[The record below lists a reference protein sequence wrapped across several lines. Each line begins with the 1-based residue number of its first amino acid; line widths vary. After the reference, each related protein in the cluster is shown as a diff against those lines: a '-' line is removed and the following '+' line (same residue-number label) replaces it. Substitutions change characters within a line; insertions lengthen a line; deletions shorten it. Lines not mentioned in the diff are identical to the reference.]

1 MIGILKRV
9 FGKGKTDPAEAEV
22 GPVHMAVNLDQL
34 DDADTTAFHE
44 QATKHA
50 GIPMFVGH
58 VEHGYSK
65 SHVGRTST
73 CPRCHAGT
81 QQRYGNFI
89 YATQITTRVMFAPA
103 GFFCTKYPTVVVDEE
118 VIKLGIG
125 DRKLRYEG
133 VLGLDYDGRK
143 DPDAFRTW
151 NGQETTFILGD
162 GDGCVGMTTRGSRRA
177 SAQKDPQELEGQRRK
192 LRRKLKARKKIRKR

>member
-1 MIGILKRV
+1 MSILKRI

-34 DDADTTAFHE
+34 GDADATAFHE
-44 QATKHA
+44 QAAGHA
-50 GIPMFVGH
+50 GIPAFVGH

-73 CPRCHAGT
+73 CPCCHGAT

-103 GFFCTKYPTVVVDEE
+103 GFFCTACPTVVVDEE
-118 VIKLGIG
+118 MIKLGIS
-125 DRKLRYEG
+125 DRKLKYEG
-133 VLGLDYDGRK
+133 VLGLDYDGK
-143 DPDAFRTW
+143 KEPDAFRTW

-162 GDGCVGMTTRGSRRA
+162 VDGYVGITTRGSPRA
-177 SAQKDPQELEGQRRK
+177 AAQTDPQELQQQRRK
-192 LRRKLKARKKIRKR
+192 LRRMLKSRKRNRKR